1 MTFISSLIASD
12 LLNLE
17 EIFDQRIFDL
27 RDCSKFLARDFTVPD
42 YCGVYALKKNLPLTS
57 NGGFLRRR
65 NRELPNQSLRHQE
78 ICDSQ
83 PCQREPLIV
92 KVKVRKIYQ
101 LKPVYY
107 NGFKVLN
114 RFLPR
119 GFKIYS
125 NLKRIDIGE
134 CGGNCLGQRNFR

>member
-1 MTFISSLIASD
+1 MIHNLWKSKLHTGLTFISSLIASD

-27 RDCSKFLARDFTVPD
+27 RDCSKFLARDFTVPE

-92 KVKVRKIYQ
+92 KVKVRKILQ
-101 LKPVYY
+101 LKYFDFSFFCTYSEGIFLY
-107 NGFKVLN
+107 NIL
-114 RFLPR
+114 
-119 GFKIYS
+119 
-125 NLKRIDIGE
+125 
-134 CGGNCLGQRNFR
+134 